1 MKREKKTGLVLRYF
15 CLSSLKL
22 ERILVLLSFWR
33 DLSLYIFCTCL
44 FCLFVE
50 AIWCL
55 RRWNIQSRDSLFFF
69 SSIKWKYSTSS
80 SFTIQVDMFGIFW
93 NAEISTRIWSEVV
106 RLNKVSVVR
115 RAFLKPRQKG
125 LRCQGLLFCLLTLLK
140 LTKHR
145 NFLYRCLYSE
155 LIPPAQCMMVYNPW
169 LATIGCTFSV
179 HRRHFG
185 STTGYNKSHNTFGH
199 HYKLANSP
207 RVPRFSG

>member
-22 ERILVLLSFWR
+22 ERILVLLSVWR

-93 NAEISTRIWSEVV
+93 NAEISTRIWSEAV

-115 RAFLKPRQKG
+115 RAFLTPRQKG

-145 NFLYRCLYSE
+145 KFLYRRLYSE
-155 LIPPAQCMMVYNPW
+155 LIPPAQCMMVYNSCIVDN
-169 LATIGCTFSV
+169 LSQLQGIININIHSGM
-179 HRRHFG
+179 
-185 STTGYNKSHNTFGH
+185 TTNCRTSH
-199 HYKLANSP
+199 S
-207 RVPRFSG
+207 PRFSG

>member
-106 RLNKVSVVR
+106 RLNKVLVVR

-125 LRCQGLLFCLLTLLK
+125 LRCQGLLFSSVDLTQANK
-140 LTKHR
+140 TQ
-145 NFLYRCLYSE
+145 E
-155 LIPPAQCMMVYNPW
+155 LSIQMS
-169 LATIGCTFSV
+169 I
-179 HRRHFG
+179 
-185 STTGYNKSHNTFGH
+185 
-199 HYKLANSP
+199 
-207 RVPRFSG
+207 